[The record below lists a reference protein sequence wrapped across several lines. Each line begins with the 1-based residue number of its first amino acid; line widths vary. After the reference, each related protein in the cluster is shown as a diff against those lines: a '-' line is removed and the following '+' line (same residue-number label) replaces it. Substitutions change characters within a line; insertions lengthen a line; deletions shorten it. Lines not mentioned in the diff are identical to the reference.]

1 MRRIVITGA
10 SSQIGSAIAGKVVAE
25 GDHVILH
32 CFRNRNACLRLKE
45 RFGERCTFA
54 SADFADRA
62 ALEEFCKLLGEVD
75 TVINAA
81 AVTVPGLLP
90 ALTDEDI
97 RRMVEVNILAAIKIC
112 RAVIPAMVN
121 RRAGCI
127 VNVSSVAATRANRG
141 QSVYAGTKG
150 FLESFTRAMAAEY
163 GSRGIRSNCVAPG
176 PIESGSLRELI
187 SLAPEEVKQ
196 SVAGNRLGTPGDV
209 ASAVAFLCDPGAGF
223 INGQTLHV
231 DGGFMKGV

>member
-1 MRRIVITGA
+1 MRKVVITGA
-10 SSQIGSAIAGKVVAE
+10 SSQIGTAIAEKVVAE
-25 GDHVILH
+25 GDQVILQY
-32 CFRNRNACLRLKE
+32 FRNQTACLPLKE
-45 RFGERCTFA
+45 RIGEKCTLV
-54 SADFADRA
+54 STNFADKV
-62 ALEEFCKLLGEVD
+62 ALEEFCTRLGEVD
-75 TVINAA
+75 TLINAH
-81 AVTVPGLLP
+81 AVTVTGLFP

-97 RRMVEVNILAAIKIC
+97 RRMIDVNIVAAVMIC
-112 RAVIPAMVN
+112 RAVIPSMVH

-127 VNVSSVAATRANRG
+127 VNISSVAAARGNRG

-150 FLESFTRAMAAEY
+150 FIESFTRAMASEY
-163 GSRGIRSNCVAPG
+163 GSRGIRINCVAPG
-176 PIESGSLRELI
+176 PIEAGSLRELL
-187 SLAPEEVKQ
+187 SLAPEEVKK

>member
-1 MRRIVITGA
+1 MRKILITGA
-10 SSQIGSAIAGKVVAE
+10 SSQIGAAIAGKVVVE
-25 GDHVILH
+25 GDHVILQY
-32 CFRNRNACLRLKE
+32 FRNRALCLPLKE
-45 RFGERCTFA
+45 RFGENCNLV
-54 SADFADRA
+54 SVDFSDKA
-62 ALEEFCKLLGEVD
+62 ALDVFCKNLGEVD

-81 AVTVPGLLP
+81 ATTVTGLLP
-90 ALTDEDI
+90 TLRNADI
-97 RRMVEVNILAAIKIC
+97 QRMLEVNIIATIMIC

-127 VNVSSVAATRANRG
+127 VNISSVAATRANRG

-150 FLESFTRAMAAEY
+150 FIESFTRALTAEY
-163 GSRGIRSNCVAPG
+163 GSRGIRINCVAPG
-176 PIESGSLRELI
+176 PIEAGSLRDLL

-196 SVAGNRLGTPGDV
+196 SIAGNRLGTPGDV
-209 ASAVAFLCDPGAGF
+209 ATAVAFLCDPGASF

>member
-1 MRRIVITGA
+1 MRKFVITGA
-10 SSQIGSAIAGKVVAE
+10 SSQIGTAIAEKVVTE
-25 GDHVILH
+25 GDHVILQY
-32 CFRNRNACLRLKE
+32 FRNQTACLPLKE
-45 RFGERCTFA
+45 RIGEKCTLL

-62 ALEEFCKLLGEVD
+62 ALEGFCARLGEVD

-81 AVTVPGLLP
+81 AVTVTGLLP
-90 ALTDEDI
+90 ALADEDI
-97 RRMVEVNILAAIKIC
+97 QRMLEVNIRGAIMIC
-112 RAVIPAMVN
+112 RAVLPAMVH

-127 VNVSSVAATRANRG
+127 VNVSSVAATRGNRG

-150 FLESFTRAMAAEY
+150 FIESFTRALAAEY
-163 GSRGIRSNCVAPG
+163 GSRGIRINCVAPG
-176 PIESGSLRELI
+176 PIAAGSLRELL

-196 SVAGNRLGTPGDV
+196 SVAGNRLGIPGDV

>member
-1 MRRIVITGA
+1 MRKILITGA
-10 SSQIGSAIAGKVVAE
+10 SSQIGAAIGDKLIVE
-25 GDHVILH
+25 GDQVILQY
-32 CFRNRNACLRLKE
+32 FRNRTPCLPLKE
-45 RFGERCTFA
+45 RFKEHCELV
-54 SADFADRA
+54 SIDFADRIS
-62 ALEEFCKLLGEVD
+62 LEGFCKSLGEVD

-81 AVTVPGLLP
+81 ATTVTGLLP
-90 ALTDEDI
+90 TLTDADI
-97 RRMVEVNILAAIKIC
+97 QRMLEVNVLATIMIC
-112 RAVIPAMVN
+112 RAVIPGMVN

-150 FLESFTRAMAAEY
+150 FIESFTRAMTAEY
-163 GSRGIRSNCVAPG
+163 GSRGIRINCVAPG
-176 PIESGSLRELI
+176 PIEAGSLRQLL

-196 SVAGNRLGTPGDV
+196 SIAGNRLGIPGDV
-209 ASAVAFLCDPGAGF
+209 ATAVAFLCSPGASF

>member
-1 MRRIVITGA
+1 MRNIVITGA
-10 SSQIGSAIAGKVVAE
+10 SSQIGAAIAGKVVAE
-25 GDHVILH
+25 GDHVILQY
-32 CFRNRNACLRLKE
+32 FRNQTPCLALKNQL
-45 RFGERCTFA
+45 GENCDLVA
-54 SADFADRA
+54 VDFSDKG
-62 ALEEFCKLLGEVD
+62 ALEGFCKNLGEVD

-81 AVTVPGLLP
+81 AVTLTGLLP
-90 ALTDEDI
+90 TLTDTVI
-97 RRMVEVNILAAIKIC
+97 LRMIEVNIMATIMIC

-121 RRAGCI
+121 KRTGCI

-150 FLESFTRAMAAEY
+150 FIESFTRAMAAEY
-163 GSRGIRSNCVAPG
+163 GSRGIRINCVAPG
-176 PIESGSLRELI
+176 PIDAGSLRDLL

-196 SVAGNRLGTPGDV
+196 SVASNRLGTPGDV
-209 ASAVAFLCDPGAGF
+209 ATAVAFLCNPGASF

>member
-1 MRRIVITGA
+1 MHRFVITGA
-10 SSQIGSAIAGKVVAE
+10 SSQIGTAIAEKVVQE
-25 GDHVILH
+25 DDQVILQY
-32 CFRNRNACLRLKE
+32 FRNRTACLPLKE
-45 RFGERCTFA
+45 RLGEKCTLV
-54 SADFADRA
+54 SVDFADSSA
-62 ALEEFCKLLGEVD
+62 VDEFCARLAEVD

-81 AVTVPGLLP
+81 AVTVTDLLP
-90 ALTDEDI
+90 ALADENI
-97 RRMVEVNILAAIKIC
+97 QRMLKVNILATIMIC
-112 RAVIPAMVN
+112 RAVIPTMVH

-127 VNVSSVAATRANRG
+127 VNVSSVAATRGNRG

-150 FLESFTRAMAAEY
+150 FIESFTRAMAAEY
-163 GSRGIRSNCVAPG
+163 GSRGIRINCVAPG
-176 PIESGSLRELI
+176 PIEAGSLRDLLSI
-187 SLAPEEVKQ
+187 APEEVKR